1 MVVFKEHYIK
11 FILYMAVIV
20 LVNIAGLNLFFRADL
35 TGNKI
40 FSLSE
45 ASKKAAATLSEP
57 LSIKVFFS
65 KNLPAPHNNTE
76 RYLKDLL
83 DEYAARAGRLF
94 NYQFYNVSSE
104 EGDLSAKAVENRE
117 LAQSY
122 GISPIQIR
130 IVENDEI
137 QFKNAYMG
145 LVLIHGDLIEKSMP

>member
-57 LSIKVFFS
+57 LSIKVFFPKPARSSQQHGTLS
-65 KNLPAPHNNTE
+65 KGF
-76 RYLKDLL
+76 
-83 DEYAARAGRLF
+83 AG
-94 NYQFYNVSSE
+94 
-104 EGDLSAKAVENRE
+104 
-117 LAQSY
+117 
-122 GISPIQIR
+122 
-130 IVENDEI
+130 
-137 QFKNAYMG
+137 
-145 LVLIHGDLIEKSMP
+145 